1 MDNIEERQK
10 TTCANRTEYDL
21 MRRLFHAGQ
30 YVRRIGC
37 QPRRRLVRVLLR
49 LLLLVPVMAT
59 ADVIIELID
68 GRRIVVPVDKSE
80 VESIE
85 FTTSSARGS
94 HKSKIERERNSGAT
108 ASEQSS
114 APQIWRVGPKR
125 ALKYPSS
132 AAKKAQNG
140 DIVEIDSGTY
150 HNDYATWS
158 QNDITIRG
166 IGGLAHLQ
174 SKGLIPNRK
183 AIWILKGNN
192 IVIENIEFSGAAVKD
207 GNGAGIRHQGGD
219 LTLRNTFF
227 HDNEFSMLS
236 GTLPDSNIEVISS
249 RFWFQKRKNRFSHGI
264 YIGKAHRLTLIGN
277 HFKGTDQGHQVK
289 SRALANHILYNRIED
304 VPGGNSSRLIDLPNC
319 GLSFIIGNDLHQAA
333 TTENSTAIG
342 YGHEGCQ
349 NRSEAQMKL
358 YVINNTFV
366 NEAKN
371 ATLVDN
377 RGGGAALVSNNL
389 FFGRGHLLT
398 GDGEESNNV
407 RAKLVDR
414 SQHSWDAP
422 SGSAAIN
429 GAVKLPRAEGVSL
442 MPTLEFDPPIGTR
455 KRQQYGEL
463 DVGSREAPP

>member
-1 MDNIEERQK
+1 MDRMEEHQR
-10 TTCANRTEYDL
+10 TTCANRADYDI
-21 MRRLFHAGQ
+21 MRVLFVAGQ
-30 YVRRIGC
+30 YARRIGC
-37 QPRRRLVRVLLR
+37 QPRRRLVRALIR
-49 LLLLVPVMAT
+49 LLILVPVMAT
-59 ADVIIELID
+59 ADVVIELID
-68 GRRIVVPVDKSE
+68 GRRIIVPVDKNE
-80 VESIE
+80 VQSIE
-85 FTTSSARGS
+85 FTASSGQGS
-94 HKSKIERERNSGAT
+94 QKSKIERERITGVIAG
-108 ASEQSS
+108 EQSS

-166 IGGLAHLQ
+166 IGGLAHLK

-192 IVIENIEFSGAAVKD
+192 IVIENVEFSGAAVKD

-304 VPGGNSSRLIDLPNC
+304 MPGGNSSRLIDLPNC
-319 GLSFIIGNDLHQAA
+319 GLSFIIGNDLQQAA

-349 NRSEAQMKL
+349 NRTAAQMKL

-366 NEAKN
+366 NEAKSG
-371 ATLVDN
+371 TLVDN

-398 GDGEESNNV
+398 GDGEENHNV
-407 RAKLVDR
+407 RAKLADR
-414 SQHSWDAP
+414 SQHRWAAP
-422 SGSAAIN
+422 PGSSAIN
-429 GAVKLPRAEGVSL
+429 GAAKLPKADGVSL
-442 MPTLEFDPPIGTR
+442 IPTMEFDPPIGTR
-455 KRQQYGEL
+455 KRQRYGEL
-463 DVGSREAPP
+463 DVGSREALP